1 MRTMS
6 KRDFVK
12 GLAAGLRAMEAF
24 RPDAGRLTLAEV
36 ARRAGS
42 TRAAA
47 RRYLLTLVELQY
59 AAYDGK
65 YFSLTPKVLALSR
78 TQMSDAPLA
87 SLVQPV
93 LDAISE
99 RTNESASAAV
109 LDGTH
114 VAFIARARG
123 RRFVSVAMTVGTRL
137 PAYCCAT
144 GHALLASQDD
154 KELERILRR
163 SKLPKA
169 GIGAK
174 SPERLLQEIR
184 RARAS
189 GYGLND
195 EEFEPGL
202 RSIAVPVRNMR
213 GEVVIAIGIGTH
225 SARMQ
230 LAQLAPKLLPSLL
243 QGQRVL
249 ASIL

>member
-1 MRTMS
+1 MRT
-6 KRDFVK
+6 KRDFVN

-24 RPDAGRLTLAEV
+24 RPDAPRLTLAEV
-36 ARRAGS
+36 AKRSGC

-65 YFSLTPKVLALSR
+65 HFSLTPKVLALSR
-78 TQMSDAPLA
+78 TQMSDASLA
-87 SLVQPV
+87 DLVQPV
-93 LDAISE
+93 LDSISE
-99 RTNESASAAV
+99 RTNESASAAI
-109 LDGTH
+109 LDDTH

-137 PAYCCAT
+137 PAWCCAT
-144 GHALLASQDD
+144 GHALLSC
-154 KELERILRR
+154 LEDREAERLLRR
-163 SKLPKA
+163 SKLPRSV
-169 GIGAK
+169 GAK
-174 SPERLLQEIR
+174 SPERVLQEVR
-184 RARAS
+184 RARTT

-202 RSIAVPVRNMR
+202 RSIAVPVRNSR
-213 GEVVIAIGIGTH
+213 GEVVLAIGIGTH
-225 SARMQ
+225 SARLQ
-230 LAQLAPKLLPSLL
+230 LAQLAPKLLPSLQ

>member
-1 MRTMS
+1 MRT
-6 KRDFVK
+6 KRDFVN

-24 RPDAGRLTLAEV
+24 RPDAPRLTLAEV
-36 ARRAGS
+36 ARRSGC

-59 AAYDGK
+59 AGYDGK
-65 YFSLTPKVLALSR
+65 HFSLTPKVLALSR
-78 TQMSDAPLA
+78 TQMSDASLA
-87 SLVQPV
+87 HLVQPV

-99 RTNESASAAV
+99 RTNESASAAI

-137 PAYCCAT
+137 PAWCCAT
-144 GHALLASQDD
+144 GHALLSC
-154 KELERILRR
+154 LEDREAERLLRR
-163 SKLPKA
+163 SKLPRSV
-169 GIGAK
+169 GAK
-174 SPERLLQEIR
+174 SPERVLQEVR
-184 RARAS
+184 RARTA

-213 GEVVIAIGIGTH
+213 GEVVLAIGIGTH
-225 SARMQ
+225 SARLQ
-230 LAQLAPKLLPSLL
+230 LAQLAPKLLPSLQ

>member
-1 MRTMS
+1 MRT
-6 KRDFVK
+6 KRDFVN

-24 RPDAGRLTLAEV
+24 RPDAPRLTLAEV
-36 ARRAGS
+36 AKRSGC

-47 RRYLLTLVELQY
+47 RRYLLTLVDLQY

-65 YFSLTPKVLALSR
+65 HFSLTPKVLALSR
-78 TQMSDAPLA
+78 TQMSDASLA
-87 SLVQPV
+87 DLVQPV

-99 RTNESASAAV
+99 RTNESASAAI
-109 LDGTH
+109 LDDTH

-137 PAYCCAT
+137 PAWCCAT
-144 GHALLASQDD
+144 GHALLSC
-154 KELERILRR
+154 LEDREAERLLRR
-163 SKLPKA
+163 SKLPRSV
-169 GIGAK
+169 GAK
-174 SPERLLQEIR
+174 SPERVLQEVR
-184 RARAS
+184 RARTT

-202 RSIAVPVRNMR
+202 RSIAVPVRNSR
-213 GEVVIAIGIGTH
+213 GEVVLAIGIGTH
-225 SARMQ
+225 SARLQ
-230 LAQLAPKLLPSLL
+230 LGQLAPKLLPSLL

>member
-1 MRTMS
+1 MRTKR
-6 KRDFVK
+6 KRDFVN

-24 RPDAGRLTLAEV
+24 RPDAPRLTLAEV
-36 ARRAGS
+36 ARRS
-42 TRAAA
+42 HCSRAAA

-65 YFSLTPKVLALSR
+65 HFSLTPKVLALSR
-78 TQMSDAPLA
+78 AHMSDASLA
-87 SLVQPV
+87 ELVQPV
-93 LDAISE
+93 LDTISE
-99 RTNESASAAV
+99 RANESASAAI
-109 LDGTH
+109 LDDTH
-114 VAFIARARG
+114 VSFIARARG

-144 GHALLASQDD
+144 GHALLSCLDD
-154 KELERILRR
+154 KELERVLRR
-163 SKLPKA
+163 SKLPRN
-169 GIGAK
+169 GVGAK
-174 SPERLLQEIR
+174 SAERLLQEIR

-213 GEVVIAIGIGTH
+213 GEVVLAIGFGTH

-230 LAQLAPKLLPSLL
+230 LGQLAPKLLPSLL

>member
-1 MRTMS
+1 MRTTS
-6 KRDFVK
+6 KRDFVN
-12 GLAAGLRAMEAF
+12 GLAAGLRAMAAF
-24 RPDAGRLTLAEV
+24 RPEEPSLTLAEV
-36 ARRAGS
+36 ARRSGL

-65 YFSLTPKVLALSR
+65 HFSLTPKVLALSR
-78 TQMSDAPLA
+78 TQLRDASLA
-87 SLVQPV
+87 DLVQPV

-99 RTNESASAAV
+99 RTNESTSAAI

-123 RRFVSVAMTVGTRL
+123 RRFVSVAMAVGTRL
-137 PAYCCAT
+137 PAWCCAT
-144 GHALLASQDD
+144 GHALLSCRDD
-154 KELERILRR
+154 REVERTLRR
-163 SKLPKA
+163 SKLPR
-169 GIGAK
+169 GGLGAR
-174 SPERLLQEIR
+174 SPEALLEEIR
-184 RARAS
+184 RARAR

-213 GEVVIAIGIGTH
+213 GEVLLAIGIGTH

-230 LAQLAPKLLPSLL
+230 LSQLAPRLLPSLL